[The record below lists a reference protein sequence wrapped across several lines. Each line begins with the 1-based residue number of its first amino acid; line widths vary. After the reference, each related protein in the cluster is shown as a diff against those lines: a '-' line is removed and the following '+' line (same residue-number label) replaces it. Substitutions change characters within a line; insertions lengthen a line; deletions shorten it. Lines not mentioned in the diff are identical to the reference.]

1 MIAPTPASPAPE
13 NRPNVFIVQPQYDW
27 VSMVPAPSPSH
38 LEHSK
43 SKTHTVLIAGVI
55 AGSMLALISA
65 VGFFLFRRSKVVTV
79 KPWATGLSGQLQ
91 KAFVTGKSSFSY
103 GSHALVRTH
112 KTLKLPSTE
121 A

>member
-1 MIAPTPASPAPE
+1 MST
-13 NRPNVFIVQPQYDW
+13 
-27 VSMVPAPSPSH
+27 VPAPSPSH
-38 LEHSK
+38 LEQSK
-43 SKTHTVLIAGVI
+43 NHAVLIAGVI
-55 AGSMLALISA
+55 AGSMFALISA

-91 KAFVTGKSSFSY
+91 KAFVTGKASFSY
-103 GSHALVRTH
+103 GSHALVRSH